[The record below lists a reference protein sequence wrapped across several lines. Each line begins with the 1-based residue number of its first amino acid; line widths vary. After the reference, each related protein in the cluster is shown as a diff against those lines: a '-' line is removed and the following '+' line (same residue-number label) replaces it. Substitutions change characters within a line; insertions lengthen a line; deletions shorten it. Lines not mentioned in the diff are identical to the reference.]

1 MSCLE
6 KFKRLIG
13 ERQLK
18 QSVEKCTS
26 TATVFERIE
35 SAVAVTLAVNVRQSD
50 KPDLMPIKTSVIF

>member
-13 ERQLK
+13 ERQLE